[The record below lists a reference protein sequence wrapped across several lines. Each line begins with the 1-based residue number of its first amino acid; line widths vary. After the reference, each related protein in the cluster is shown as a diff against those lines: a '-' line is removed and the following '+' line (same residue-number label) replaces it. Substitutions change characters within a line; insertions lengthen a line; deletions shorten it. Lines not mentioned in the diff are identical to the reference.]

1 MWRASFHVRKSL
13 HILQILF
20 QNFSE
25 TAMLS
30 IKMYAWLL
38 FLLMIID
45 PPSTQ
50 AKPLEDIEDNL
61 ENDVTTT
68 LSPVQQSPDVGA
80 VENLEVLAENVK
92 ELHESVDLTE
102 ESRDEV
108 EELHEVQAEY
118 PPQQSEADLYQDKL
132 EIVTDR
138 IDKYFD
144 TSNITDDSYEYENYT
159 NGQVEGDYYD
169 YLANV
174 PSQEILESEDPEEDD
189 NTDSDESQEDD
200 GLYSQNLE
208 ETQEVFGESFEE
220 ISVSEIIS
228 CAFTKFQTNPHL
240 AITLLLFK
248 AEQLSHC

>member
-20 QNFSE
+20 QNFSL

-30 IKMYAWLL
+30 IKMYAGLL

-189 NTDSDESQEDD
+189 NTDSDESKEDD

-220 ISVSEIIS
+220 ISGDSAVTQVWVYIFPQYSIS
-228 CAFTKFQTNPHL
+228 CQ
-240 AITLLLFK
+240 LLGFFLK
-248 AEQLSHC
+248 RRSVL